1 VPDSPDD
8 PTHDLSVEVTEEAG
22 ATVAH
27 IRGEVDIVTCERL
40 RDSIEPYLGPRQRV
54 ILDLS
59 EVAFMDSS
67 MLHLLVQARGR
78 LTEDGGS
85 LVLRNPSD
93 KAFARDL
100 RDDRAVGGGRTGA
113 GRPLGRA
120 VCQPTPPQTPRP
132 KMGHPEPRV
141 PTP

>member
-93 KAFARDL
+93 MARRL
-100 RDDRAVGGGRTGA
+100 LEISEMTGLLEAAGQEPDDR
-113 GRPLGRA
+113 
-120 VCQPTPPQTPRP
+120 
-132 KMGHPEPRV
+132 
-141 PTP
+141 